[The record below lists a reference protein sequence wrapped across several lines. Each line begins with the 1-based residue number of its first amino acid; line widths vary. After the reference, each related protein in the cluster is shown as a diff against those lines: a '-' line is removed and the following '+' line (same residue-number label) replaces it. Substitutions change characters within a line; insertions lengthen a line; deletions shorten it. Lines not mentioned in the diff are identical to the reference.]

1 MGMLMVAEG
10 LGLTVLPDYSV
21 VGDPLRRAGLIT
33 HRPITGDA
41 TAVSLILLQRQ
52 LDHAPQPVRDLRE
65 AIVRHAVR
73 YADSRVGPS
82 AGGTSLV
89 TVGAREDTEGAHG

>member
-52 LDHAPQPVRDLRE
+52 LDHAPSP
-65 AIVRHAVR
+65 
-73 YADSRVGPS
+73 YATCGKRSCGMRCDTPTHESGRARVVP
-82 AGGTSLV
+82 AW
-89 TVGAREDTEGAHG
+89 